1 MDFRKFFYFVNLR
14 VLLPGTHSLNI
25 FRIYFT
31 YKNDFENVGKQIK
44 HQLIDIFTPK
54 KNILQLNFLFLI
66 YLRKNMENME
76 KYGEEGVMFNIYS
89 HSIDCN
95 TLKY

>member
-54 KNILQLNFLFLI
+54 KHFTTKFFISNIFE
-66 YLRKNMENME
+66 K
-76 KYGEEGVMFNIYS
+76 KYG
-89 HSIDCN
+89 
-95 TLKY
+95 KYGKILRGRSYV